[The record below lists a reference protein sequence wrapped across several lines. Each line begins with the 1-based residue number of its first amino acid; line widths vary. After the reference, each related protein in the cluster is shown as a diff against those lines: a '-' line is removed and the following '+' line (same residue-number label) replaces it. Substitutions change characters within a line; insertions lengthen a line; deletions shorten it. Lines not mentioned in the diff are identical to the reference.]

1 MRGKTVAVLLNGLRE
16 PLMHFLIGGAL
27 VFAFFAWR
35 GEVVDP
41 ESRSI
46 TVTVD
51 TAEQLAARFEQ
62 TMQRTPTPAEMD
74 GIIRD
79 YVREE
84 VYYREAI
91 RLGLDA
97 DDEVIRRRLRSKM
110 EYLARA
116 EAEAAKPDDATLQA
130 WLDRNAARYAADAR
144 YSFDQIF
151 LGDGDGAEV
160 LRAVNGGAD
169 WKDLGKP
176 ISLPKSLEAAGN
188 GEIDRILG
196 QEFAAAL
203 AEQKQGDWTG
213 PIRSGFGQHLV
224 RIRKVEVPQPPKLA
238 EIRQRVENDW
248 RVATATSREAKAY
261 QALLDGYSITIE
273 KP

>member
-1 MRGKTVAVLLNGLRE
+1 MNWRVWAKE
-16 PLMHFLIGGAL
+16 PLVHFLIGGLL

-35 GEVVDP
+35 GEEVDP

-46 TVTVD
+46 TISVN

-62 TMQRTPTPAEMD
+62 TMQRAPTPAEMD

-79 YVREE
+79 HIREE

-97 DDEVIRRRLRSKM
+97 DDAVIRRRLRSKM

-116 EAEAAKPDDATLQA
+116 EAEAAVLDDATLQA
-130 WLDRNAARYAADAR
+130 WLDRNVARYAPETL

-151 LGDGDGAEV
+151 LGDQATQEELIV
-160 LRAVNGGAD
+160 ERLRAGDD
-169 WKDLGKP
+169 WQSLSRP
-176 ISLPKSLEAAGN
+176 ISLPPSLDRASRSEIERQFGTKFIEGLAKAKNGQWSEAT
-188 GEIDRILG
+188 E
-196 QEFAAAL
+196 
-203 AEQKQGDWTG
+203 
-213 PIRSGFGQHLV
+213 SGFGYHLV
-224 RIRKVEVPQPPKLA
+224 RLRTVETGKQPRLSDV
-238 EIRQRVENDW
+238 RQRVENDW
-248 RVATATSREAKAY
+248 RAATAADREAKAY
-261 QALLDGYSITIE
+261 QALLDGYDIKIE